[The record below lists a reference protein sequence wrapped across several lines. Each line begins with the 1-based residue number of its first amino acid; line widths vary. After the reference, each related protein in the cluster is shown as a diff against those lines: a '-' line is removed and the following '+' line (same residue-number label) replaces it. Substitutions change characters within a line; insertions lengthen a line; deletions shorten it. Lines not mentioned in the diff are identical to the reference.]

1 MAKRIASL
9 ATFTPTAQADGVLTT
24 QTFLAMGGGAATDY
38 MSISDIIQSG
48 QANASAF
55 NAMTLARSSALGIT
69 PTALALPNTD
79 GFNRAASTAYGTNPI
94 VYWAAATAPN
104 RSPAVTLARLQ
115 LGFNAF
121 GGTLRTAFAPGNEWQ
136 SLGAAGSALGVA
148 SQSEN
153 VFSCSNAAGTT
164 SGAQSISVTYELL

>member
-24 QTFLAMGGGAATDY
+24 QTFLAMGGGAATDI
-38 MSISDIIQSG
+38 MWISDIVQSG
-48 QANASAF
+48 QATSSAF
-55 NAMTLARSSALGIT
+55 NAMVLTRSSSLGIT
-69 PTALALPNTD
+69 PTTLALPNSD
-79 GFNRAASTAYGTNPI
+79 GFARTGSTAYGTNPI
-94 VYWAAATAPN
+94 VYWAAGTAPN
-104 RSPAVTLARLQ
+104 RSPAVTIARLQ

-121 GGTLRTAFAPGNEWQ
+121 GGTFRMALAPGAEWM

-153 VFSCSNAAGTT
+153 VFSCQNSGGTT
-164 SGAQSISVTYELL
+164 SGAQSISVTYEMQ